1 MKTQAARYLGAA
13 LLAGSVFV
21 PTALYASTAANT
33 TISNTVT
40 VNFDDAS
47 GNAQTAVVASVS
59 FSVNLVASAPIVS
72 APADVNPATEST
84 LYNLVHSLTSTANGP
99 DTYNISGASVDSNMD
114 GSATFG
120 GDATIVLGATTLA
133 ADFAAGVTTITVP
146 FDGTDDGVV
155 NGLAAGDLIVIDPTG
170 TGEPAVIDSIDE
182 STGAA
187 TNVVTITLTAAT
199 VNAATAGITIGE
211 TASTTT
217 TVTTNTVTTP
227 PSGTHTV
234 TVTYT
239 SAADAG
245 VTATDDTVY
254 TVVRSALTVTKYVRN
269 ATTAN
274 GTGTSIAFGGETY
287 YDSGVNGNPGE
298 TMEYLIVIEN
308 PPTYADAQNI
318 VVSDPIP
325 QFTTYTAAT
334 IQLDA
339 NGGGLVA
346 QDDSDSG
353 DAAEFDG
360 GANIVYVYAGATGS
374 DGAAGFGNGTGGTL
388 AGGETSAVIFQVTI
402 D

>member
-170 TGEPAVIDSIDE
+170 TGESAVIDSIDE

-325 QFTTYTAAT
+325 
-334 IQLDA
+334 
-339 NGGGLVA
+339 
-346 QDDSDSG
+346 
-353 DAAEFDG
+353 
-360 GANIVYVYAGATGS
+360 
-374 DGAAGFGNGTGGTL
+374 
-388 AGGETSAVIFQVTI
+388 
-402 D
+402 